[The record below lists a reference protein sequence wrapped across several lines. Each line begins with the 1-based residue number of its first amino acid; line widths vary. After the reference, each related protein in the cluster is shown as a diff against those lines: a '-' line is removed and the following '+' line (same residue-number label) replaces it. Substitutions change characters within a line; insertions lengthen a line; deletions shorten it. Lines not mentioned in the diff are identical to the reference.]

1 VGKYAGCPAGGS
13 RGVSARGP
21 DPLEAF
27 GELVVKRKKS
37 NHRTVRLRLFPN
49 RYEEEAFR
57 YRLGMC

>member
-1 VGKYAGCPAGGS
+1 MQDVRQGDPEACLPEA
-13 RGVSARGP
+13 P